1 MNALKAGFA
10 RIDITPPLGSSLQ
23 GYSNVRYAESI
34 LDPLLATAVCFDD
47 GSKRIVVVSVDLIGC
62 SQCIM
67 KDLRPMVAEAIQTE
81 TEAVFIHCTHTHL
94 GAGLATP
101 ENTLWPGNE
110 EYVAWFMRR
119 IRDVAVLAAQDL
131 APAKLSYTRGTVKD
145 VAFIRRFKMKDGSF
159 RTNPGFQNPEID
171 HALGTPDENSSLLII
186 KRENAPEI
194 GIVNFQV
201 HPDMIGGRYGNSA
214 KISPS
219 LCMSADFPK
228 FVRDTYEALIPNSRC
243 MYINGAQGDTNH
255 IDVRL
260 GEDKCRG
267 GYDRARY
274 SGRKI
279 AMSVIADYELA
290 EPLEN
295 TAIRYAQKNIW
306 VKHNKGTPEQE
317 KEAIRIVN
325 LWKEKGPDG
334 VGPDSMGMARTEL
347 ISEASRIVRC
357 MSMPDEKELYVTAVA
372 VGDVVFAG
380 FPGEPFTEM
389 GRAVKRA
396 SKFTLTIPACAANGY
411 EGYYPTIDCFSES
424 GYEVRSSRY
433 TAGTAEKIVEAS
445 IEIINNL

>member
-1 MNALKAGFA
+1 MNTLKAGFA
-10 RIDITPPLGSSLQ
+10 RIDITPPLGISLQ
-23 GYSNVRYAESI
+23 GYARVRYADGI

-47 GSKRIVVVSVDLIGC
+47 GSNRTVVISVDLIGC

-67 KDLRPMVAEAIQTE
+67 KDLRPQVAEAIQTD

-110 EYVAWFMRR
+110 EYVAWFMKR

-131 APAKLSYTRGTVKD
+131 APAALSYTRGTVKD
-145 VAFIRRFKMKDGSF
+145 VAFIRRFQMKDGSY
-159 RTNPGFQNPEID
+159 RTNPGFRNPDID

-201 HPDMIGGRYGNSA
+201 HPDMIGGCA
-214 KISPS
+214 
-219 LCMSADFPK
+219 MSADFPK
-228 FVRDTYEALIPNSRC
+228 FVRDTYETLIPNSRC

-260 GEDKCRG
+260 GEDKCRV
-267 GYDRARY
+267 GYDRSRY

-279 AMSVIADYELA
+279 AMSVIANYELA
-290 EPLEN
+290 EPLAG
-295 TAIRYAQKNIW
+295 TPVRYAQKNIW
-306 VKHNKGTPEQE
+306 VKHNKGRPDQIE
-317 KEAIRIVN
+317 EALRIVKLFN
-325 LWKEKGPDG
+325 EQGPDAI
-334 VGPDSMGMARTEL
+334 GPASMGMARTEL

-357 MSMPDEKELYVTAVA
+357 MSMPDEKELHVTAVA

-389 GRAVKRA
+389 GRAVKRD

-411 EGYYPTIDCFSES
+411 EGYYPTIDCFNES

-433 TAGTAEKIVEAS
+433 VGGTAEKIVETS
-445 IEIINNL
+445 LEIINKL